1 MGIGDK
7 IKEGFDK
14 VKETVT
20 GQDDKVDD
28 AVEKG
33 ADFIN
38 EKTDNKYEDKVDTV
52 KDKIQ
57 GMTGSGDTNP

>member
-7 IKEGFDK
+7 IKEGIDK
-14 VKETVT
+14 VKETVA
-20 GQDDKVDD
+20 GQDDKVD
-28 AVEKG
+28 AGVEKA

-38 EKTDNKYEDKVDTV
+38 ETTNDKYADKVDMA

-57 GMTGSGDTNP
+57 GMTGSGDTQP

>member
-7 IKEGFDK
+7 IRDGIDK
-14 VKETVT
+14 VKETVA
-20 GQDDKVDD
+20 GQDEKVDEG
-28 AVEKG
+28 VEKA

-38 EKTDNKYEDKVDTV
+38 EKTGNKYEDKVDMA

-57 GMTGSGDTNP
+57 GMTGSGDTQP

>member
-14 VKETVT
+14 VKETVS
-20 GQDDKVDD
+20 GQDEKVDQG
-28 AVEKG
+28 VEKA

-38 EKTDNKYEDKVDTV
+38 EKTGDKYADKVDMA

-57 GMTGSGDTNP
+57 GMTGKGDTQP